1 MPARTRDYSG
11 AMMRPDL
18 VQYRDTKP
26 ATCTWCGAPLGH
38 NVMPKTIAAVFCSR
52 PCEIEA
58 NAWLYLE
65 MCEIEV
71 TLPTG
76 LPADEDEYDTR
87 EDRSG
92 NL

>member
-1 MPARTRDYSG
+1 MQ
-11 AMMRPDL
+11 PDL
-18 VQYRDTKP
+18 YRSADAKP
-26 ATCTWCGAPLGH
+26 TTCTWCGAPLGH
-38 NVMPKTIAAVFCSR
+38 NVMPKPVATVFCSH

-58 NAWLYLE
+58 KAWLYLE

-76 LPADEDEYDTR
+76 LAADEDEHDTP
-87 EDRSG
+87 EDRYG

>member
-1 MPARTRDYSG
+1 MLPGLDRCDDRNSDAKLTACS
-11 AMMRPDL
+11 
-18 VQYRDTKP
+18 
-26 ATCTWCGAPLGH
+26 WCGSRLGR
-38 NVMPKTIAAVFCSR
+38 NVMPKPVAAVFCSR

-58 NAWLYLE
+58 NSWLYLE

-76 LPADEDEYDTR
+76 LPADEDEFDTR
-87 EDRSG
+87 EDRYG

>member
-1 MPARTRDYSG
+1 
-11 AMMRPDL
+11 MRPGLYPSVDA
-18 VQYRDTKP
+18 KP
-26 ATCTWCGAPLGH
+26 TTCTWCGAPLGRA
-38 NVMPKTIAAVFCSR
+38 VMPKPAADVFCSR
-52 PCEIEA
+52 HCEIEA

-76 LPADEDEYDTR
+76 LAADEDEYDTP
-87 EDRSG
+87 EDRYG

>member
-1 MPARTRDYSG
+1 MPARLRAYAG
-11 AMMRPDL
+11 AIMLPDL
-18 VQYRDTKP
+18 ERYVDAQP
-26 ATCTWCGAPLGH
+26 AACTWCGAPLGR
-38 NVMPKTIAAVFCSR
+38 NVMQKPAAAVFCSH

-71 TLPTG
+71 SLPTG
-76 LPADEDEYDTR
+76 LAADEDEYDAR
-87 EDRSG
+87 EDRYG